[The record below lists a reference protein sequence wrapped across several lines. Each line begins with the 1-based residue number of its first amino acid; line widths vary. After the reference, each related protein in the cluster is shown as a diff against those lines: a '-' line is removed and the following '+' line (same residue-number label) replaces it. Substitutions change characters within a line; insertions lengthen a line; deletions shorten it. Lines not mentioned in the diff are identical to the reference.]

1 MSPLFPLMTTSA
13 KPIKQLYGFRI
24 DPYLLKGLEDLA
36 ARRGVKGS
44 VVLRQ
49 SLAEYLLA
57 HQD

>member
-1 MSPLFPLMTTSA
+1 MTTSA
-13 KPIKQLYGFRI
+13 KPNKQIYGFRI

-44 VVLRQ
+44 VILRQ